1 MQQVD
6 GFTPVHYCCHKGSL
20 KMLQLLLEYEGD
32 LKRTSNKGVTCL
44 HLAAA
49 AGKLQIVSY
58 LLDQPHLGFSIQL
71 RTLASRSLAVHV
83 AAKGGQIE
91 VLQFLVEEKG
101 ADPTQVDKNQED
113 SLTLAIKSKQQEVGT
128 YLVISDRF
136 NIERINKRTGFNYF
150 AYAVVKG
157 QIAIAKAL
165 VQKSLE

>member
-1 MQQVD
+1 
-6 GFTPVHYCCHKGSL
+6 
-20 KMLQLLLEYEGD
+20 
-32 LKRTSNKGVTCL
+32 
-44 HLAAA
+44 
-49 AGKLQIVSY
+49 
-58 LLDQPHLGFSIQL
+58 
-71 RTLASRSLAVHV
+71 
-83 AAKGGQIE
+83 

-157 QIAIAKAL
+157 
-165 VQKSLE
+165 